1 MERTYTW
8 CDGKRLEVTAKTLIM
23 GILNVTPDSFSDGGR
38 WNTAEKAQ
46 SHTREM
52 TDAGA
57 DIIDVGAESTR
68 PGGQPLTA
76 EEEIKRM
83 KIFLPVV
90 LRESSVP
97 VSVDTY
103 HWKTAD
109 YALHAGAHMMND
121 IWGLQYDHGEMAE
134 VAGCHQVP
142 VIVMHNKA
150 DTNYNGDIIEEMK
163 IFFDKSLDIALQAGV
178 KEENIILDPG
188 IGFGKD
194 GNQNMEVLR
203 RLDELRVLIDII
215 DESLRIF
222 AHTEEICLFLRRL
235 YRASAVRAFAV
246 YDLGLGPEGLT
257 RGTVKS
263 LIAALV
269 NIALIIEL
277 LENLLYLRLMI
288 LVGGADK
295 FVVGCIH
302 QIPDRLD
309 LTRHVIDKL
318 LRRDASLICL

>member
-1 MERTYTW
+1 MERAYTW

-52 TDAGA
+52 THAGA

-76 EEEIKRM
+76 EEEIERM

-150 DTNYNGDIIEEMK
+150 DTNYNGDVIEEMK

-203 RLDELRVLIDII
+203 RLDEL
-215 DESLRIF
+215 
-222 AHTEEICLFLRRL
+222 
-235 YRASAVRAFAV
+235 VRAFPCPWL
-246 YDLGLGPEGLT
+246 LGVS
-257 RGTVKS
+257 RKRF
-263 LIAALV
+263 I
-269 NIALIIEL
+269 
-277 LENLLYLRLMI
+277 
-288 LVGGADK
+288 GA
-295 FVVGCIH
+295 I
-302 QIPDRLD
+302 LD
-309 LTRHVIDKL
+309 LPAVERDEGTGAAGLWGINKGCSILRVHNVPMAVRMAKVWDALKNCTVI
-318 LRRDASLICL
+318 

>member
-76 EEEIKRM
+76 EEEIERM

-150 DTNYNGDIIEEMK
+150 DTNYNGDVIEEMK

-203 RLDELRVLIDII
+203 RLDEL
-215 DESLRIF
+215 
-222 AHTEEICLFLRRL
+222 
-235 YRASAVRAFAV
+235 VRAFPCPWL
-246 YDLGLGPEGLT
+246 LGVS
-257 RGTVKS
+257 RKRF
-263 LIAALV
+263 I
-269 NIALIIEL
+269 
-277 LENLLYLRLMI
+277 
-288 LVGGADK
+288 GA
-295 FVVGCIH
+295 I
-302 QIPDRLD
+302 LD
-309 LTRHVIDKL
+309 LPSGERDEGTGAAGLWGINKGCSILRVHNVSMAVRMAKVWDALKNCTVI
-318 LRRDASLICL
+318 

>member
-1 MERTYTW
+1 MERAYTW

-52 TDAGA
+52 TDDGA

-76 EEEIKRM
+76 EEEIERM

-90 LRESSVP
+90 LGESSVP

-150 DTNYNGDIIEEMK
+150 DTNYNGDVIEEMK

-203 RLDELRVLIDII
+203 RLDEL
-215 DESLRIF
+215 
-222 AHTEEICLFLRRL
+222 
-235 YRASAVRAFAV
+235 VRAFPCPWL
-246 YDLGLGPEGLT
+246 LGVS
-257 RGTVKS
+257 RKRF
-263 LIAALV
+263 I
-269 NIALIIEL
+269 
-277 LENLLYLRLMI
+277 
-288 LVGGADK
+288 GA
-295 FVVGCIH
+295 I
-302 QIPDRLD
+302 LD
-309 LTRHVIDKL
+309 LPAGERDEGTGAAGLWGINKGCSILRVHNVSMAIRMAKVWDALKNCTVI
-318 LRRDASLICL
+318 

>member
-1 MERTYTW
+1 MERAYTW

-52 TDAGA
+52 TDDGA

-76 EEEIKRM
+76 EEEIERM

-90 LRESSVP
+90 LGESSVP

-150 DTNYNGDIIEEMK
+150 DTNYNGDVIEEMK

-203 RLDELRVLIDII
+203 RLDEL
-215 DESLRIF
+215 
-222 AHTEEICLFLRRL
+222 
-235 YRASAVRAFAV
+235 VRAFPCPWL
-246 YDLGLGPEGLT
+246 LGVS
-257 RGTVKS
+257 RKRF
-263 LIAALV
+263 I
-269 NIALIIEL
+269 
-277 LENLLYLRLMI
+277 
-288 LVGGADK
+288 GA
-295 FVVGCIH
+295 I
-302 QIPDRLD
+302 LD
-309 LTRHVIDKL
+309 LPAGERGEGTGAAGLWGINKGCSILRVHNVSMAVRMAKVWDALKNCTVI
-318 LRRDASLICL
+318 

>member
-76 EEEIKRM
+76 EEEIERM

-90 LRESSVP
+90 LGESSVP

-109 YALHAGAHMMND
+109 YALHAGTHMMND

-150 DTNYNGDIIEEMK
+150 DTNYNGDVIEEMK

-203 RLDELRVLIDII
+203 RLDEL
-215 DESLRIF
+215 
-222 AHTEEICLFLRRL
+222 
-235 YRASAVRAFAV
+235 VRAFPCPWL
-246 YDLGLGPEGLT
+246 LGVS
-257 RGTVKS
+257 RKRF
-263 LIAALV
+263 I
-269 NIALIIEL
+269 
-277 LENLLYLRLMI
+277 
-288 LVGGADK
+288 GA
-295 FVVGCIH
+295 I
-302 QIPDRLD
+302 LD
-309 LTRHVIDKL
+309 LPAGERDEGTGAAGLWGINKGCSILRVHNVPMAVRMAKVWDALKNCTVI
-318 LRRDASLICL
+318 

>member
-1 MERTYTW
+1 MERAYTW

-76 EEEIKRM
+76 EEEIERM

-90 LRESSVP
+90 LGESRVP

-150 DTNYNGDIIEEMK
+150 DTNYNGDVIEEMK

-188 IGFGKD
+188 IGFGK
-194 GNQNMEVLR
+194 
-203 RLDELRVLIDII
+203 
-215 DESLRIF
+215 
-222 AHTEEICLFLRRL
+222 TEEQNIEVIQRL
-235 YRASAVRAFAV
+235 GELTAYEYPVLLAPSRKRFIGSI
-246 YDLGLGPEGLT
+246 LGGLPPEE
-257 RGTVKS
+257 RDEGTV
-263 LIAALV
+263 AACITGV
-269 NIALIIEL
+269 FQGVDMVRVHNVRMHKRALA
-277 LENLLYLRLMI
+277 
-288 LVGGADK
+288 VADS
-295 FVVGCIH
+295 
-302 QIPDRLD
+302 
-309 LTRHVIDKL
+309 L
-318 LRRDASLICL
+318 LRGE

>member
-1 MERTYTW
+1 MERAYTW

-76 EEEIKRM
+76 EEEIERM

-150 DTNYNGDIIEEMK
+150 DTNYNGDVIEEMK

-203 RLDELRVLIDII
+203 RLDEL
-215 DESLRIF
+215 
-222 AHTEEICLFLRRL
+222 
-235 YRASAVRAFAV
+235 VRAFPCPWL
-246 YDLGLGPEGLT
+246 LGVS
-257 RGTVKS
+257 RKRF
-263 LIAALV
+263 I
-269 NIALIIEL
+269 
-277 LENLLYLRLMI
+277 
-288 LVGGADK
+288 GA
-295 FVVGCIH
+295 I
-302 QIPDRLD
+302 LD
-309 LTRHVIDKL
+309 LPAGERDEGTGAVGLWGINKGCSILRVHNVSMAVRMAKVWDALKNCTVI
-318 LRRDASLICL
+318 

>member
-1 MERTYTW
+1 MERAYTW

-76 EEEIKRM
+76 EEEIERM

-90 LRESSVP
+90 LGESSVP

-150 DTNYNGDIIEEMK
+150 DTNYNGDVIEEMK

-203 RLDELRVLIDII
+203 RLDEL
-215 DESLRIF
+215 
-222 AHTEEICLFLRRL
+222 
-235 YRASAVRAFAV
+235 VRAFPCPWL
-246 YDLGLGPEGLT
+246 LGVS
-257 RGTVKS
+257 RKRF
-263 LIAALV
+263 I
-269 NIALIIEL
+269 
-277 LENLLYLRLMI
+277 
-288 LVGGADK
+288 GA
-295 FVVGCIH
+295 I
-302 QIPDRLD
+302 LD
-309 LTRHVIDKL
+309 LPAGERDEGTGAVGLWGINKGCSILRVHNVSMAVRMAKVWDALKNCTVI
-318 LRRDASLICL
+318 

>member
-1 MERTYTW
+1 
-8 CDGKRLEVTAKTLIM
+8 M

-76 EEEIKRM
+76 EEEIERM

-90 LRESSVP
+90 LGESRVP

-150 DTNYNGDIIEEMK
+150 DTNYNGDVIEEMK

-203 RLDELRVLIDII
+203 RLDEL
-215 DESLRIF
+215 
-222 AHTEEICLFLRRL
+222 
-235 YRASAVRAFAV
+235 VRAFPCPWL
-246 YDLGLGPEGLT
+246 LGVS
-257 RGTVKS
+257 RKRF
-263 LIAALV
+263 I
-269 NIALIIEL
+269 
-277 LENLLYLRLMI
+277 
-288 LVGGADK
+288 GA
-295 FVVGCIH
+295 I
-302 QIPDRLD
+302 LD
-309 LTRHVIDKL
+309 LPAGERDEGTGAAGLWGIHKGCSILRVHNVSMAVRMAKVWDALKNCTVI
-318 LRRDASLICL
+318 

>member
-1 MERTYTW
+1 MERAYTW
-8 CDGKRLEVTAKTLIM
+8 CDGKRLEVAAKTLIM

-76 EEEIKRM
+76 EEEIERM

-90 LRESSVP
+90 LRESRVP

-150 DTNYNGDIIEEMK
+150 DTNYNGDVIEEMK

-203 RLDELRVLIDII
+203 RLDELVWAFPCPWLLGVSRKRFIGAILDLPAGERDEGTGAAGLWGINKGCSILRVHNV
-215 DESLRIF
+215 SM
-222 AHTEEICLFLRRL
+222 
-235 YRASAVRAFAV
+235 AVRMAKVWDA
-246 YDLGLGPEGLT
+246 LKNC
-257 RGTVKS
+257 TV
-263 LIAALV
+263 I
-269 NIALIIEL
+269 
-277 LENLLYLRLMI
+277 
-288 LVGGADK
+288 
-295 FVVGCIH
+295 
-302 QIPDRLD
+302 
-309 LTRHVIDKL
+309 
-318 LRRDASLICL
+318 

>member
-1 MERTYTW
+1 MERAYTW

-76 EEEIKRM
+76 EEEIERM

-90 LRESSVP
+90 LRESRVP

-150 DTNYNGDIIEEMK
+150 DTNYNGDVIEEMK

-203 RLDELRVLIDII
+203 RLDEL
-215 DESLRIF
+215 
-222 AHTEEICLFLRRL
+222 
-235 YRASAVRAFAV
+235 VRAFPCPWL
-246 YDLGLGPEGLT
+246 LGVS
-257 RGTVKS
+257 RKRF
-263 LIAALV
+263 I
-269 NIALIIEL
+269 
-277 LENLLYLRLMI
+277 
-288 LVGGADK
+288 GA
-295 FVVGCIH
+295 I
-302 QIPDRLD
+302 LD
-309 LTRHVIDKL
+309 LPAGERDEGTGAAGLWGINKGCSILRVHNVSMAVRMAKVWDALKNCTVI
-318 LRRDASLICL
+318 

>member
-1 MERTYTW
+1 MERAYTW
-8 CDGKRLEVTAKTLIM
+8 CDGKRLEVAAKTLIM

-76 EEEIKRM
+76 EEEIERM

-90 LRESSVP
+90 LRESRVP

-150 DTNYNGDIIEEMK
+150 DTNYNGDVIEEMK

-203 RLDELRVLIDII
+203 RLDEL
-215 DESLRIF
+215 
-222 AHTEEICLFLRRL
+222 
-235 YRASAVRAFAV
+235 VRAFPCPWL
-246 YDLGLGPEGLT
+246 LGVS
-257 RGTVKS
+257 RKRF
-263 LIAALV
+263 I
-269 NIALIIEL
+269 
-277 LENLLYLRLMI
+277 
-288 LVGGADK
+288 GA
-295 FVVGCIH
+295 I
-302 QIPDRLD
+302 LD
-309 LTRHVIDKL
+309 LPAGERDEGTGAAGLWGINKGCSILRVHNVSMAVRMAKVWDALKNCTVI
-318 LRRDASLICL
+318 

>member
-1 MERTYTW
+1 MERAYTW
-8 CDGKRLEVTAKTLIM
+8 CDRKRLEVTAKTLIM

-52 TDAGA
+52 TDDGA

-76 EEEIKRM
+76 EEEIERM

-90 LRESSVP
+90 LGESRVS

-150 DTNYNGDIIEEMK
+150 DTNYNGDVIEEMK

-203 RLDELRVLIDII
+203 RLDEL
-215 DESLRIF
+215 
-222 AHTEEICLFLRRL
+222 
-235 YRASAVRAFAV
+235 VRAFPCPWL
-246 YDLGLGPEGLT
+246 LGVS
-257 RGTVKS
+257 RKRF
-263 LIAALV
+263 I
-269 NIALIIEL
+269 
-277 LENLLYLRLMI
+277 
-288 LVGGADK
+288 GA
-295 FVVGCIH
+295 I
-302 QIPDRLD
+302 LD
-309 LTRHVIDKL
+309 LPAGERDEGTGAAGLWGINKGCSILRVHNVSMAVRMAKVWDALKNCTVI
-318 LRRDASLICL
+318 

>member
-76 EEEIKRM
+76 EEEIERM

-90 LRESSVP
+90 LRESSVS

-150 DTNYNGDIIEEMK
+150 DTNYNGDVIEEMK

-203 RLDELRVLIDII
+203 RLDEL
-215 DESLRIF
+215 
-222 AHTEEICLFLRRL
+222 
-235 YRASAVRAFAV
+235 VRAFPCPWL
-246 YDLGLGPEGLT
+246 LGVS
-257 RGTVKS
+257 RKRF
-263 LIAALV
+263 I
-269 NIALIIEL
+269 
-277 LENLLYLRLMI
+277 
-288 LVGGADK
+288 GA
-295 FVVGCIH
+295 I
-302 QIPDRLD
+302 LD
-309 LTRHVIDKL
+309 LPAGERDEGTGAAGLWGINKGCSILRVHNVSMAVRMAKVWDALKNCTVI
-318 LRRDASLICL
+318 

>member
-1 MERTYTW
+1 MERAYTW
-8 CDGKRLEVTAKTLIM
+8 NDGKRLEVTAKTLIM

-76 EEEIKRM
+76 EEEIERM

-109 YALHAGAHMMND
+109 DALHAGAHMMND

-150 DTNYNGDIIEEMK
+150 DTNYNGDVIEEMK

-203 RLDELRVLIDII
+203 RLDEL
-215 DESLRIF
+215 
-222 AHTEEICLFLRRL
+222 
-235 YRASAVRAFAV
+235 VRAFPCPWL
-246 YDLGLGPEGLT
+246 LGVS
-257 RGTVKS
+257 RKRF
-263 LIAALV
+263 I
-269 NIALIIEL
+269 
-277 LENLLYLRLMI
+277 
-288 LVGGADK
+288 GA
-295 FVVGCIH
+295 I
-302 QIPDRLD
+302 LD
-309 LTRHVIDKL
+309 LPAGERDEGTGAAGLWGINKGCSILRVHNVSMAVRMAKVWDALKNCTVI
-318 LRRDASLICL
+318 

>member
-1 MERTYTW
+1 MERAYTW

-23 GILNVTPDSFSDGGR
+23 GILNVTSDSFSDGGR

-52 TDAGA
+52 TDDGA

-76 EEEIKRM
+76 EEEIERM

-90 LRESSVP
+90 LGESSVP

-150 DTNYNGDIIEEMK
+150 DTNYNGDVIEEMK

-203 RLDELRVLIDII
+203 RLDEL
-215 DESLRIF
+215 
-222 AHTEEICLFLRRL
+222 
-235 YRASAVRAFAV
+235 VRAFPCPWL
-246 YDLGLGPEGLT
+246 LGVS
-257 RGTVKS
+257 RKRF
-263 LIAALV
+263 I
-269 NIALIIEL
+269 
-277 LENLLYLRLMI
+277 
-288 LVGGADK
+288 GA
-295 FVVGCIH
+295 I
-302 QIPDRLD
+302 LD
-309 LTRHVIDKL
+309 LPAGERDEGTGAAGLWGINKGCSILRVHNVPMAVRMAKVWDALKNCTVI
-318 LRRDASLICL
+318 

>member
-1 MERTYTW
+1 MERAYTW

-52 TDAGA
+52 TDDGA

-76 EEEIKRM
+76 EEEIERM

-90 LRESSVP
+90 LGESSVP

-150 DTNYNGDIIEEMK
+150 DTNYNGDVIEEMK

-203 RLDELRVLIDII
+203 RLDEL
-215 DESLRIF
+215 
-222 AHTEEICLFLRRL
+222 
-235 YRASAVRAFAV
+235 VRAFPCPWLLGVSRKRFIGAIFDLPAGERDEGTGAAGLWGINKGCSILRVHNVPMAV
-246 YDLGLGPEGLT
+246 RMAKVWDALKNC
-257 RGTVKS
+257 TV
-263 LIAALV
+263 I
-269 NIALIIEL
+269 
-277 LENLLYLRLMI
+277 
-288 LVGGADK
+288 
-295 FVVGCIH
+295 
-302 QIPDRLD
+302 
-309 LTRHVIDKL
+309 
-318 LRRDASLICL
+318 

>member
-1 MERTYTW
+1 MERAYTW

-52 TDAGA
+52 TDDGA

-76 EEEIKRM
+76 EEEIERM

-150 DTNYNGDIIEEMK
+150 DTNYNGDVIEEMK

-203 RLDELRVLIDII
+203 RLDEL
-215 DESLRIF
+215 
-222 AHTEEICLFLRRL
+222 
-235 YRASAVRAFAV
+235 VRAFPCPWL
-246 YDLGLGPEGLT
+246 LGVS
-257 RGTVKS
+257 RKRF
-263 LIAALV
+263 I
-269 NIALIIEL
+269 
-277 LENLLYLRLMI
+277 
-288 LVGGADK
+288 GA
-295 FVVGCIH
+295 I
-302 QIPDRLD
+302 LD
-309 LTRHVIDKL
+309 LPAGERDEGTGAAGLWGINKGCSILRVHNVSMAVRMAKVWDALKNCTVI
-318 LRRDASLICL
+318 

>member
-76 EEEIKRM
+76 EEEIERM

-203 RLDELRVLIDII
+203 RLDEL
-215 DESLRIF
+215 
-222 AHTEEICLFLRRL
+222 
-235 YRASAVRAFAV
+235 VRAFPCPWL
-246 YDLGLGPEGLT
+246 LGVS
-257 RGTVKS
+257 RKRF
-263 LIAALV
+263 I
-269 NIALIIEL
+269 
-277 LENLLYLRLMI
+277 
-288 LVGGADK
+288 GA
-295 FVVGCIH
+295 I
-302 QIPDRLD
+302 LD
-309 LTRHVIDKL
+309 LPAGERDEGTGTAGLWGINKGCSILRVHNVSMAVRMAKVWDALKNCTVI
-318 LRRDASLICL
+318 

>member
-1 MERTYTW
+1 MERAYTW

-52 TDAGA
+52 TDDGA

-76 EEEIKRM
+76 EEEIERM

-90 LRESSVP
+90 LGESSVP

-150 DTNYNGDIIEEMK
+150 DTNYNGDVIEEMK

-203 RLDELRVLIDII
+203 RLDEL
-215 DESLRIF
+215 
-222 AHTEEICLFLRRL
+222 
-235 YRASAVRAFAV
+235 VRAFPCPWL
-246 YDLGLGPEGLT
+246 LGVS
-257 RGTVKS
+257 RKRF
-263 LIAALV
+263 I
-269 NIALIIEL
+269 
-277 LENLLYLRLMI
+277 
-288 LVGGADK
+288 GA
-295 FVVGCIH
+295 I
-302 QIPDRLD
+302 LD
-309 LTRHVIDKL
+309 LPAGERDEGTGAAGLWGINKGCSILRGHNVPMAVRMAKVWDALKNCTVI
-318 LRRDASLICL
+318 

>member
-1 MERTYTW
+1 MERAYTW

-76 EEEIKRM
+76 EEEIERM

-90 LRESSVP
+90 LGESHVP

-109 YALHAGAHMMND
+109 YALHTGAHMMND

-150 DTNYNGDIIEEMK
+150 DTNYNGDVIEEMK

-203 RLDELRVLIDII
+203 RLDEL
-215 DESLRIF
+215 
-222 AHTEEICLFLRRL
+222 
-235 YRASAVRAFAV
+235 VRAFPCPWL
-246 YDLGLGPEGLT
+246 LGVS
-257 RGTVKS
+257 RKRF
-263 LIAALV
+263 I
-269 NIALIIEL
+269 
-277 LENLLYLRLMI
+277 
-288 LVGGADK
+288 GA
-295 FVVGCIH
+295 I
-302 QIPDRLD
+302 LD
-309 LTRHVIDKL
+309 LPAGERDEGTGAAGLWGINKGCSILRVHNVSMAVRMAKVWDALKNCTVI
-318 LRRDASLICL
+318 

>member
-1 MERTYTW
+1 MERAYTW

-52 TDAGA
+52 TDDGA

-76 EEEIKRM
+76 EEEIERM

-90 LRESSVP
+90 LGESSVP

-150 DTNYNGDIIEEMK
+150 DTNYNGDVIEEMK

-203 RLDELRVLIDII
+203 RLDEL
-215 DESLRIF
+215 
-222 AHTEEICLFLRRL
+222 
-235 YRASAVRAFAV
+235 VRAFPCPWL
-246 YDLGLGPEGLT
+246 LGVS
-257 RGTVKS
+257 RKRF
-263 LIAALV
+263 I
-269 NIALIIEL
+269 
-277 LENLLYLRLMI
+277 
-288 LVGGADK
+288 GA
-295 FVVGCIH
+295 I
-302 QIPDRLD
+302 LD
-309 LTRHVIDKL
+309 LPAGERDEGTGAAGLWGINKGCSILRVHNVSMAVRMAKVWDALKNCTVI
-318 LRRDASLICL
+318 

>member
-1 MERTYTW
+1 MERAYTW
-8 CDGKRLEVTAKTLIM
+8 RDGKRLEVAAKTLIM

-76 EEEIKRM
+76 EEEIERM

-90 LRESSVP
+90 LGESRVL

-150 DTNYNGDIIEEMK
+150 DTNYNGDVIEEMK

-203 RLDELRVLIDII
+203 RLDEL
-215 DESLRIF
+215 
-222 AHTEEICLFLRRL
+222 
-235 YRASAVRAFAV
+235 VRAFPCPWL
-246 YDLGLGPEGLT
+246 LGVS
-257 RGTVKS
+257 RKRF
-263 LIAALV
+263 I
-269 NIALIIEL
+269 
-277 LENLLYLRLMI
+277 
-288 LVGGADK
+288 GA
-295 FVVGCIH
+295 I
-302 QIPDRLD
+302 LD
-309 LTRHVIDKL
+309 LPAGERDEGTGAAGLWGINKGCSILRVHNVSMAVRMAKVWDALKNCTVI
-318 LRRDASLICL
+318 

>member
-1 MERTYTW
+1 MERAYTW
-8 CDGKRLEVTAKTLIM
+8 RDGKRLEVAAKTLIM

-76 EEEIKRM
+76 EEEIERM

-90 LRESSVP
+90 LGESSVP

-150 DTNYNGDIIEEMK
+150 DTNYNGDVIEEMK

-203 RLDELRVLIDII
+203 RLDEL
-215 DESLRIF
+215 
-222 AHTEEICLFLRRL
+222 
-235 YRASAVRAFAV
+235 VRAFPCPWL
-246 YDLGLGPEGLT
+246 LGVS
-257 RGTVKS
+257 RKRF
-263 LIAALV
+263 I
-269 NIALIIEL
+269 
-277 LENLLYLRLMI
+277 
-288 LVGGADK
+288 GA
-295 FVVGCIH
+295 I
-302 QIPDRLD
+302 LD
-309 LTRHVIDKL
+309 LPAGERDGGTGAAGVWGINKGCSILRVHNVPMAVRMAKVWDALKNCTVI
-318 LRRDASLICL
+318 

>member
-1 MERTYTW
+1 MERAYTW

-76 EEEIKRM
+76 EEEIERM

-109 YALHAGAHMMND
+109 YVLHAGAHMMND

-150 DTNYNGDIIEEMK
+150 DTNYNGDVIEEMK

-203 RLDELRVLIDII
+203 RLDEL
-215 DESLRIF
+215 
-222 AHTEEICLFLRRL
+222 
-235 YRASAVRAFAV
+235 VRAFPCPWL
-246 YDLGLGPEGLT
+246 LGVS
-257 RGTVKS
+257 RKRF
-263 LIAALV
+263 I
-269 NIALIIEL
+269 
-277 LENLLYLRLMI
+277 
-288 LVGGADK
+288 GA
-295 FVVGCIH
+295 I
-302 QIPDRLD
+302 LD
-309 LTRHVIDKL
+309 LPAGERDEGTGAAGLWGINKGCSILRVHNVSMAVRMAKVWDALKNCTVI
-318 LRRDASLICL
+318 

>member
-1 MERTYTW
+1 MERAYTW

-52 TDAGA
+52 TDDGA

-76 EEEIKRM
+76 EEEIERM

-90 LRESSVP
+90 LGESSVP

-150 DTNYNGDIIEEMK
+150 DTNYNGDVIEEMK

-203 RLDELRVLIDII
+203 RLDELARAFPCPWLLGVSRKRFIGAILDLPAGERDEGTGAAGLWGINKGCSILRV
-215 DESLRIF
+215 
-222 AHTEEICLFLRRL
+222 HNVPM
-235 YRASAVRAFAV
+235 AVRMAKVWDA
-246 YDLGLGPEGLT
+246 LKNC
-257 RGTVKS
+257 TV
-263 LIAALV
+263 I
-269 NIALIIEL
+269 
-277 LENLLYLRLMI
+277 
-288 LVGGADK
+288 
-295 FVVGCIH
+295 
-302 QIPDRLD
+302 
-309 LTRHVIDKL
+309 
-318 LRRDASLICL
+318 

>member
-1 MERTYTW
+1 MERAYTW

-76 EEEIKRM
+76 EEEIERM

-90 LRESSVP
+90 LGESSVP

-150 DTNYNGDIIEEMK
+150 DTNYNGDVIEEMK

-203 RLDELRVLIDII
+203 RLDEL
-215 DESLRIF
+215 
-222 AHTEEICLFLRRL
+222 
-235 YRASAVRAFAV
+235 VRAFPCPWL
-246 YDLGLGPEGLT
+246 LGVS
-257 RGTVKS
+257 RKRF
-263 LIAALV
+263 I
-269 NIALIIEL
+269 
-277 LENLLYLRLMI
+277 
-288 LVGGADK
+288 GA
-295 FVVGCIH
+295 I
-302 QIPDRLD
+302 LD
-309 LTRHVIDKL
+309 LPAGERDEGTGAAGLWGIIKGCSILRVHNVPMAVRMAKVWDALKNCTVI
-318 LRRDASLICL
+318 

>member
-1 MERTYTW
+1 
-8 CDGKRLEVTAKTLIM
+8 M

-76 EEEIKRM
+76 EEEIERM

-203 RLDELRVLIDII
+203 RLDEL
-215 DESLRIF
+215 
-222 AHTEEICLFLRRL
+222 
-235 YRASAVRAFAV
+235 VRAFPCPWL
-246 YDLGLGPEGLT
+246 LGVS
-257 RGTVKS
+257 RKRF
-263 LIAALV
+263 I
-269 NIALIIEL
+269 
-277 LENLLYLRLMI
+277 
-288 LVGGADK
+288 GA
-295 FVVGCIH
+295 I
-302 QIPDRLD
+302 LD
-309 LTRHVIDKL
+309 LPAGERDEGTGAAGLWGINKGCSILRVHNVPMAVRMAKVWDALKNCTVI
-318 LRRDASLICL
+318 